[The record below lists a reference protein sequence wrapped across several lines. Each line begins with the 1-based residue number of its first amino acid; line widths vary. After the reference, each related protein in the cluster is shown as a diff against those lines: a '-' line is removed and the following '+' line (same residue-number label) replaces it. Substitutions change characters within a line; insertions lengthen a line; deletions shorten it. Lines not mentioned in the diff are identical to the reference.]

1 MNPKKHKEFKRNIA
15 EEVGVHQSVVDD
27 FIAFYYAKLRKHLS
41 NLQYPRI
48 QVDGLGTFILRKSKL
63 DKAIKKNKSM
73 LGNIAK
79 RTYNG
84 FAKSEDIQL
93 NIDNMEKAREQIE
106 KSIIDKKNFKNNKNG
121 SI

>member
-1 MNPKKHKEFKRNIA
+1 
-15 EEVGVHQSVVDD
+15 
-27 FIAFYYAKLRKHLS
+27 
-41 NLQYPRI
+41 
-48 QVDGLGTFILRKSKL
+48 
-63 DKAIKKNKSM
+63 M

>member
-1 MNPKKHKEFKRNIA
+1 
-15 EEVGVHQSVVDD
+15 
-27 FIAFYYAKLRKHLS
+27 
-41 NLQYPRI
+41 
-48 QVDGLGTFILRKSKL
+48 
-63 DKAIKKNKSM
+63 M

-106 KSIIDKKNFKNNKNG
+106 KGLTNKKEFKKNKNG
-121 SI
+121 SL